1 MISSKKLASALKQAT
16 AFNFA
21 SGSAIAIAI
30 AIAPLGFSAAV
41 NAQQSFTAT
50 VDGKAWESDNDGINV
65 MPVALGTSRGTVTI
79 TATSKGF
86 SGYPTPKGFPDSF
99 SIVCPMPKKAE
110 RMTTAR
116 GSSDVCRVSFTKAA
130 RSMMSPDY
138 AKTKNEGEFRT
149 AGSAGD
155 KGYVNFTKVSGKN
168 IEGEFSVE
176 LTEETS
182 KKKITASGKFSGVDQ
197 QVGSKGFN

>member
-1 MISSKKLASALKQAT
+1 MSIATFGFTTNAL
-16 AFNFA
+16 
-21 SGSAIAIAI
+21 
-30 AIAPLGFSAAV
+30 
-41 NAQQSFTAT
+41 AQQSFTAT

-65 MPVALGTSRGTVTI
+65 IPVALGTSRGTVTI
-79 TATSKGF
+79 AATSKGF
-86 SGYPTPKGFPDSF
+86 SGHPTPKGFPDSF

-116 GSSDVCRVSFTKAA
+116 NSSEVCRVSFTKAA

-138 AKTKNEGEFRT
+138 AKTKNEGEFVT
-149 AGSAGD
+149 KGDAGD

-176 LTEETS
+176 LTEETT
-182 KKKITASGKFSGVDQ
+182 KKKMTVSGKFSGVDQ